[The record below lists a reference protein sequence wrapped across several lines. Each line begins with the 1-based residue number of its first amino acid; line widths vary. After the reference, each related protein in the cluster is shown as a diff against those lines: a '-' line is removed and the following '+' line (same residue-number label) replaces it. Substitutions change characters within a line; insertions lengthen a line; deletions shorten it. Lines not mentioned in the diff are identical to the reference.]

1 MPGSTVSA
9 LNSAGASPTSTS
21 TSATASSSS
30 TLGQTDFLKLLMA
43 QMTNQNPLDPV
54 SGTEFVTQLSQFSA
68 LQGIQ
73 QMNASFAN
81 LLTLQSL
88 TEGAN
93 LLGKKISFQQTGSN
107 AIATGTVQSVSLQG
121 GTLQLVVGGKTV
133 AASQVLG
140 IQPGT
145 AAN

>member
-1 MPGSTVSA
+1 MAGSTVSA
-9 LNSAGASPTSTS
+9 LNNAGATPASTS
-21 TSATASSSS
+21 VAAPSSS
-30 TLGQTDFLKLLMA
+30 TLGQADFLKLLMA

-73 QMNASFAN
+73 QMNASFAD

-93 LLGKKISFQQTGSN
+93 LLGKKVSFQQTNSN
-107 AIATGTVQSVSLQG
+107 AISQGTVQSVSLQG
-121 GTLQLVVGGKTV
+121 GKLQLVVDGKSV

-140 IQPGT
+140 LQPGT
-145 AAN
+145 N

>member
-1 MPGSTVSA
+1 MAGSTVSA
-9 LNSAGASPTSTS
+9 LNSAGATPA
-21 TSATASSSS
+21 SASVAAPSSS
-30 TLGQTDFLKLLMA
+30 TLGQADFLKLLMA

-73 QMNASFAN
+73 QMNASFAD

-93 LLGKKISFQQTGSN
+93 LLGKKVSFQQTNSN
-107 AIATGTVQSVSLQG
+107 AISQGTVQSVSLQG
-121 GTLQLVVGGKTV
+121 GKLQLVVDGKSV

-140 IQPGT
+140 IQPGA